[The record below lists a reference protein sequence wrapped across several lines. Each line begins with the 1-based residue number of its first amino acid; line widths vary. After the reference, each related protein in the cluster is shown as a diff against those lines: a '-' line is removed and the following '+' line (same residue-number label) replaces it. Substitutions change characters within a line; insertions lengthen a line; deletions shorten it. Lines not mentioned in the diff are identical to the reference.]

1 MKQIQFLQ
9 SKENILLNKIMSSIA
24 ISLIVAGISQAT
36 TLDQLAKKNGELLGL
51 KADLEIAKTKS
62 ELQKL
67 RPGSNMGIGA
77 SETLIQPKAI
87 KVNKPVKASLSA
99 AIDDVEF
106 IGAGGDSI
114 NPVGKFIVGNAT
126 ILRKQG
132 EIINGWSLVR
142 ITANEVTLTKLE
154 KGETHQKSIYLSSV
168 NRLTER
174 RQQNIGSTSSNPTQI
189 VPAVAPQQPPI
200 R

>member
-1 MKQIQFLQ
+1 
-9 SKENILLNKIMSSIA
+9 MSSIA
-24 ISLIVAGISQAT
+24 ISLIVGGFSHAT

-67 RPGSNMGIGA
+67 KPGSNMGIGA
-77 SETLIQPKAI
+77 SETLIQPKVIRA
-87 KVNKPVKASLSA
+87 NKPVKASLSA

-126 ILRKQG
+126 ILRRQG

-174 RQQNIGSTSSNPTQI
+174 RQQSVGSTTPTQI